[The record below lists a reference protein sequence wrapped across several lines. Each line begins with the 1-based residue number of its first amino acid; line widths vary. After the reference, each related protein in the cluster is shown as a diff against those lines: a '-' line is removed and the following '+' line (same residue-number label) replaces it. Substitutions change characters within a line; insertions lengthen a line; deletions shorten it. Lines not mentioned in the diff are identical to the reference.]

1 VESTQVIRD
10 NPTFVQQLADM
21 IKNQT
26 EKENVAEPAREG

>member
-1 VESTQVIRD
+1 MVIRD

-26 EKENVAEPAREG
+26 EKENEGTSKPAQED